1 MAGEKNTIITS
12 YVSDINKLCLFEEF
26 VRSRYL
32 PYVQQNK
39 RSWNTDER
47 YLNRHILPYLG
58 NCALSEISE
67 ERLRGW
73 LSSLE
78 NNGLSLSSQYR
89 LFWLV
94 KYILNFAVRL
104 GVLKSDA
111 AFQNMVVRKSKPQR
125 APEILT
131 PAEALKLVYLLEEY
145 GDRPSAQA
153 IHLLLLTGAS
163 KSEILYA
170 RWQDV
175 HLRRAVLATRMTY
188 TGQSRLI
195 PLNTEAIRL
204 IRRLPRR
211 KDVPWLFASS
221 SGQRLT
227 SIFYTWNLIRNRLGR
242 PELRIQDLRH
252 SFAGFLMDM
261 GIDRHALKNI
271 LGHYNF
277 TSFQP
282 AEMQSAKHPLRRKPA

>member
-1 MAGEKNTIITS
+1 M
-12 YVSDINKLCLFEEF
+12 KL
-26 VRSRYL
+26 
-32 PYVQQNK
+32 
-39 RSWNTDER
+39 
-47 YLNRHILPYLG
+47 
-58 NCALSEISE
+58 A
-67 ERLRGW
+67 
-73 LSSLE
+73 
-78 NNGLSLSSQYR
+78 
-89 LFWLV
+89 
-94 KYILNFAVRL
+94 
-104 GVLKSDA
+104 
-111 AFQNMVVRKSKPQR
+111 
-125 APEILT
+125 
-131 PAEALKLVYLLEEY
+131 YLLEEY

-211 KDVPWLFASS
+211 KDVPWLFTSS

-227 SIFYTWNLIRNRLGR
+227 SVFYTWNLLRTKLGR

-252 SFAGFLMDM
+252 SFANFFMDM
-261 GIDRHALKNI
+261 VIPQTELCGFMGTKI
-271 LGHYNF
+271 LE
-277 TSFQP
+277 SF
-282 AEMQSAKHPLRRKPA
+282 KK

>member
-12 YVSDINKLCLFEEF
+12 YVSDIHKLYLFENF
-26 VRSRYL
+26 VRSRNL
-32 PYVQQNK
+32 PYVQQKK

-94 KYILNFAVRL
+94 KYILNFAVRV
-104 GVLKSDA
+104 GVLASDA

-227 SIFYTWNLIRNRLGR
+227 SIFYTWNLLRTKLGR